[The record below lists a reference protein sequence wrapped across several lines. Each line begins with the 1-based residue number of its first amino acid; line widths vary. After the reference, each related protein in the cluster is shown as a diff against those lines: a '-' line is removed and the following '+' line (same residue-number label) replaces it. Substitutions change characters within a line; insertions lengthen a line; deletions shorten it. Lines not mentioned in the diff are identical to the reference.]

1 MGGNRHPD
9 GVRADQASLD
19 RLSLFRN
26 AEKSLEDLSA
36 PILLDESNLQQ
47 RLFVASFDGTGNS
60 KRDPEKLTN
69 IALVDEQFRG
79 YARDA
84 EDRLGFVPIH
94 AGYVAGPGTQ
104 GGVSGLVDAAYGSSY
119 QARIEDMY
127 LQFVTQAR
135 KWLVENPD
143 ADIRILAT
151 GFSRGAE
158 QAAGFTRLVE
168 ARGIQDPTN
177 AVVKRDADGLII
189 GEVVYPN
196 PPLRAP
202 GTVVQA
208 AVLLDPVGT
217 GAPRQNDRRLA
228 ESVVSAFQIT
238 ALDERRNLFQG
249 TLITD
254 PGQTPDGRFLNV
266 SVAGAHSDIGGGY
279 RRDGLGVLAGNLA
292 IDYANALIRPP
303 PLEKRALPDDPDRY
317 VIHRSEQHSAFYGTS
332 IFDRA
337 GARVM
342 QDLLAPPGLCRIDCR
357 DAMPRNE
364 AMAAALEWQRVAIGP
379 VQGTVPARAA
389 PDGAAHD
396 TSGFTRDLLSAAARD
411 DGAAIAERLR
421 AELASDAGQAWLQRG
436 RDALELQTRDVPNHA
451 PAAAPVEAP
460 AAPAL

>member
-69 IALVDEQFRG
+69 IALLDEQFRG

-364 AMAAALEWQRVAIGP
+364 AMAAALEWQRVQIGP

-389 PDGAAHD
+389 PDFAAQD
-396 TSGFTRDLLSAAARD
+396 ASGFTRDLLSAAARD